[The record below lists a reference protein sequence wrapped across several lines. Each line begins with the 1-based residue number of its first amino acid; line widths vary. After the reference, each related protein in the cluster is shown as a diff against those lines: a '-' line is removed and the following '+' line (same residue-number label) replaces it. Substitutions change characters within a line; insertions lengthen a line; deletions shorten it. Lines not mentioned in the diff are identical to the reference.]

1 MWIASLVWAQHSKF
15 NCQWHEAKLMD
26 SMKATILLVDDEP
39 AIIQALASEL
49 RLQSHN
55 VFTASSGKDGLEIIN
70 NNNIDILITDL
81 RMPGMDG
88 LELLSQTAALNVEI
102 QAIVLTGYGDM
113 QNAVEA
119 LNRGASGYMLKP
131 PDLKELSIHIE
142 GCLKKSA
149 LNRELRQKN
158 QELVDEIEKR
168 RLAEISMK
176 QSKEAA
182 ETANRA
188 KSAFLANMSHE
199 IRTPMT
205 AIIGLSDLAI
215 KAELS
220 PKVRDYLNKIK
231 SSSYSLLS
239 LINDILD
246 VSKIEAGRLHLD
258 SAPFNLEEIF
268 ERLADVF
275 KKQVSDKGLEL
286 VQSLP
291 DNSACHLIGDAVRL
305 EQVLI
310 NLLGNAVKFTK
321 EGEIVIKVSIVEES
335 ADHLNLAFAV
345 SDTGIGM
352 EADRIPK
359 LFSAF
364 VQADDS
370 TTRKYGGTGL
380 GLTICKHIVE
390 MMGGKFQVESTPG
403 KGSVFT
409 FTTVFKRSKGR
420 RKPRLGLPKD
430 LHSMKVLVC
439 DDNKVARETLRD
451 DLETLSFQPT
461 LVESGVRALE
471 VLEQAKKAGE
481 PFPLVLMDWR
491 MPEMDGI
498 ETAGIIL
505 QEEDCP
511 RIIMLTAF
519 GRDEVSKKAMEAGVH
534 AFLSKPA
541 TRSLLYEA
549 IISIFNRD
557 MSDTFTPKYNKQGK
571 DDSTL
576 QFTSTRILLVEDNAI
591 NQQVIREILENIGIE
606 VEMASNGLDGVNKV
620 QTSTFDLIL
629 MDIQM
634 PEMDGYT
641 ATANIRNI
649 PEFEKIPIIAMTAYA
664 MEGDRIKC
672 LAAGMNDHVAKP
684 IDKKQLFA
692 ALQKWLPLSKQSK
705 KQIVAKK
712 TVNVT
717 KELSGE
723 ELPGID
729 MVTGLN
735 QVENNSHLYRTLLI
749 KFSDEFIDVVKLVDR
764 GLTGARSED
773 PDNARRHVHT
783 VRGLAGN
790 LGMLELTTAAT
801 DLENGIINNLRDQWP
816 ALLEKFAKST
826 IQVLESIEILK
837 EEKDEGLLVEEPSL
851 SDEKPD
857 MEAIKLLLAELDDNI
872 QNKRFKAGK
881 LLQALKPMV
890 RNMGVAVEM
899 GHLEADLGQFD
910 FEHAAK
916 KLLLLQKSLKLEIDL
931 DKEEE

>member
-1 MWIASLVWAQHSKF
+1 M
-15 NCQWHEAKLMD
+15 E

-49 RLQSHN
+49 RLQDHT
-55 VFTASSGKDGLEIIN
+55 VHTASSGKDALEIIKAN
-70 NNNIDILITDL
+70 TIDILITDL

-88 LELLSQTAALNVEI
+88 LELLSRTSELHLDL

-131 PDLKELSIHIE
+131 PDLKELSIHID

-158 QELVDEIEKR
+158 KELEEEIEKR
-168 RLAEISMK
+168 CQAELSMK

-215 KAELS
+215 KSELS

-258 SAPFNLEEIF
+258 SAPFHLEDIF
-268 ERLADVF
+268 GRLADVF
-275 KKQVSDKGLEL
+275 KKPVADKGLEL

-291 DNSACHLIGDAVRL
+291 TDNACYLVGDAIRL

-310 NLLGNAVKFTK
+310 NLVGNAVKFTK
-321 EGEIVIKVSIVEES
+321 EGEVVIKVAILEQST
-335 ADHLNLAFAV
+335 DHINLAFSV

-352 EADRIPK
+352 DADRIPK

-390 MMGGKFQVESTPG
+390 MMGGNFKVESTPG
-403 KGSVFT
+403 KGSVFS
-409 FTTVFKRSKGR
+409 FTTVFKRAKGGK
-420 RKPRLGLPKD
+420 KPSLVLPKD
-430 LHSMKVLVC
+430 LKSMKVLVC

-451 DLETLSFQPT
+451 DLETLSFQPV
-461 LVESGVRALE
+461 LVDSGDKALAE
-471 VLEQAKKAGE
+471 LSAAKKAGE

-498 ETAGIIL
+498 ETATKIL
-505 QEEDCP
+505 QDTKCP

-519 GRDEVSKKAMEAGVH
+519 GRDEVSQKAMEAGVH

-541 TRSLLYEA
+541 TRSLLYDA
-549 IISIFNRD
+549 ILSVFNRD
-557 MSDTFTPKYNKQGK
+557 LTDTSESKNSGFPKAE
-571 DDSTL
+571 STIK
-576 QFTSTRILLVEDNAI
+576 FVSTRILLVEDNSI
-591 NQQVIREILENIGIE
+591 NQQVIREILENIGIT
-606 VEMASNGLDGVNKV
+606 VEMASNGLAGLNQV
-620 QTSTFDLIL
+620 QMSTFDLVL

-641 ATANIRNI
+641 ATRKIREI
-649 PEFEKIPIIAMTAYA
+649 PEFAKIPIIAMTAYA
-664 MEGDRIKC
+664 MEGDRAKC

-684 IDKKQLFA
+684 IDKKQLFS
-692 ALQKWLPLSKQSK
+692 ALMKWLPLSKQSESPTLPMDTATV
-705 KQIVAKK
+705 VAQ
-712 TVNVT
+712 VI
-717 KELSGE
+717 SE
-723 ELPGID
+723 ELDEID
-729 MVTGLN
+729 VTTGLS
-735 QVENNSHLYRTLLI
+735 QVENNSQLYRTLLI
-749 KFSDEFIDVVKLVDR
+749 KFADEFSDVVASVKR
-764 GLTGARSED
+764 GLTGNRSED
-773 PDNARRHVHT
+773 PKNARCQVHT

-790 LGMLELTTAAT
+790 LGMAGLTTAAT
-801 DLENGIINNLRDQWP
+801 ALEEGIRNNKRDEWPELLEDFSTVATKVLNSIETLKHEEDQGQGAIDGLHVTDVAPDLEV
-816 ALLEKFAKST
+816 
-826 IQVLESIEILK
+826 IQ
-837 EEKDEGLLVEEPSL
+837 P
-851 SDEKPD
+851 
-857 MEAIKLLLAELDDNI
+857 LLAELADNI
-872 QNKRFKAGK
+872 HNKRFKAGK
-881 LLQALKPMV
+881 LLQTLKPMLQ
-890 RNMGVAVEM
+890 NAGVDDVFKQ
-899 GHLEADLGQFD
+899 LEDDLGQFD
-910 FEHAAK
+910 FDGAK
-916 KLLLLQKSLKLEIDL
+916 KRLTGLFETLSIEID
-931 DKEEE
+931 EEIK